1 MLNTW
6 TYSQFA
12 GNSSQYH
19 ISLNGHYQF
28 TIHGETEAKGVCDRL
43 TRGDDA
49 QRQLNSHQ
57 LLTAEMPE
65 RSDELMTYA
74 EWLESPMSND
84 LSAHAYRDAY
94 ADYIREYRKS
104 IAHLQSENERL
115 KKVIQSAM
123 DNINEGNDT
132 LAFVQL
138 EALLTHPK

>member
-1 MLNTW
+1 MTNTPKDAMKAEW
-6 TYSQFA
+6 TYSA
-12 GNSSQYH
+12 GILGFTVFNPKGDSRFYELVESS
-19 ISLNGHYQF
+19 
-28 TIHGETEAKGVCDRL
+28 AKEICDKFN
-43 TRGDDA
+43 
-49 QRQLNSHQ
+49 QLDQ